1 MAGFGPFRTT
11 ALKTMI
17 TFSLERNFGGL
28 TITKNRLDLG
38 FFLKRRL
45 HHRRITRIEP
55 LSPTKVAHHVDL
67 TSPSDVDAELVAWL
81 AEAYA
86 IGLAGGAV

>member
-1 MAGFGPFRTT
+1 MDGIGPFRTN

-38 FFLKRRL
+38 FFLDRSL
-45 HHRRITRIEP
+45 HHVRITRIEA
-55 LSPTKVAHHVDL
+55 LSPTKVAHHVHL

-81 AEAYA
+81 TEAYQ